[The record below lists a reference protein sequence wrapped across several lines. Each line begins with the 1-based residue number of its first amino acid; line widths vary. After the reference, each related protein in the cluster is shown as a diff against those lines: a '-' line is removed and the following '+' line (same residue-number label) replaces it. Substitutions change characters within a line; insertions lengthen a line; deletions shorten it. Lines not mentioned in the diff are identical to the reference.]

1 MNKPI
6 VSLRAIEPEDLN
18 ILYQIENDEELWD
31 VGVTNVPYSRY
42 TLHNYIAQSAGD
54 IYSDRQ
60 VRLMIENETREIIGI
75 VDIVNFNPQHLR
87 AEIGIVIQKPWRNKH
102 YATATL
108 DKLVNYAQKVLH
120 LHQLY
125 ACIASSNEVS
135 LALFKNCGFQR
146 SAILREWLFD
156 GYQYHDVVLVQ
167 KKI

>member
-75 VDIVNFNPQHLR
+75 VENI
-87 AEIGIVIQKPWRNKH
+87 
-102 YATATL
+102 
-108 DKLVNYAQKVLH
+108 
-120 LHQLY
+120 
-125 ACIASSNEVS
+125 
-135 LALFKNCGFQR
+135 R
-146 SAILREWLFD
+146 SCRLWFCLSRS
-156 GYQYHDVVLVQ
+156 G
-167 KKI
+167 